1 MIKLLL
7 IATYRKRQNL
17 YYVKVQE
24 RVSTLDAGDD
34 YIMTVTTITGPCKTS
49 EEVPIHNKFYLAA
62 PVREDLTEP
71 FSLTESCTLPH
82 LQTCRSPSQTSLTSG
97 FDERSI
103 ESIFS
108 SPLRQIEAVYDE
120 LCREAS
126 QVREVSE
133 TPLPDLEEIVE
144 VDLSPAQVPPGP
156 DLLLLAEA
164 KKNSFLLV
172 KKPIVPEVL
181 YKWQR
186 GFRRDN
192 SGRYGKVS
200 KCPEFYS
207 PPGGA
212 PGENVL
218 HISHF
223 QVTILKLTFKYE
235 ESQKLLPS
243 NLWVTNMTNGGGGG
257 VGGDA
262 PGDLMKTVAVS
273 DNAGVVE
280 FVMEDNDE
288 GNRSVDNTAMI
299 RSSDLSA
306 NTYKQSKTIIL
317 VKS

>member
-1 MIKLLL
+1 M
-7 IATYRKRQNL
+7 
-17 YYVKVQE
+17 KVQE
-24 RVSTLDAGDD
+24 RVNTLDAGDD

-49 EEVPIHNKFYLAA
+49 EDVPIHNKFYLPA
-62 PVREDLTEP
+62 REDLTEP
-71 FSLTESCTLPH
+71 YSLAESCTLPQ
-82 LQTCRSPSQTSLTSG
+82 LETCRSPSQTSVTSG

-144 VDLSPAQVPPGP
+144 VDLTPALATSSLVPAVEAETS
-156 DLLLLAEA
+156 LTEA
-164 KKNSFLLV
+164 KRNGFLLV

-186 GFRRDN
+186 GFRRDS

-200 KCPEFYS
+200 KYPEFFF
-207 PPGGA
+207 PL
-212 PGENVL
+212 V
-218 HISHF
+218 HQHF
-223 QVTILKLTFKYE
+223 QVTILKLQFKYE

-243 NLWVTNMTNGGGGG
+243 NLRVTNVTDPKKLSG
-257 VGGDA
+257 VGGA
-262 PGDLMKTVAVS
+262 KGDLMKTVAVS

-280 FVMEDNDE
+280 FVLEDNDE
-288 GNRSVDNTAMI
+288 GNRSVDITTAMTG
-299 RSSDLSA
+299 SSDLSSHT
-306 NTYKQSKTIIL
+306 NN
-317 VKS
+317 